1 MEQNTPGHCVPLV
14 KGASVSQPGA
24 WTGQQADLKHL
35 GILSLWKTAF
45 FFFFTFAFLIRTFS
59 WTSVLFDISKGR
71 AVESSLATILG
82 PTIWGKKTLSQ
93 TAKHVGFLTSK
104 VNFSSLVEDGGRV
117 RCGDHLPPPQIHQ
130 NTAACVTVPR
140 EHLLKGGRRPQT
152 SKKAGLPPYKEGW
165 APKNWFWRCVL
176 VVQVCF
182 APFPG

>member
-1 MEQNTPGHCVPLV
+1 M
-14 KGASVSQPGA
+14 
-24 WTGQQADLKHL
+24 
-35 GILSLWKTAF
+35 
-45 FFFFTFAFLIRTFS
+45 
-59 WTSVLFDISKGR
+59 LFDISKGR

-152 SKKAGLPPYKEGW
+152 SKKAGLPPYKEG
-165 APKNWFWRCVL
+165 
-176 VVQVCF
+176 
-182 APFPG
+182 